1 MVSVGGKSLAGELI
15 FLLATV
21 LKVTYF
27 IFISD
32 SNVSRKICQSFR
44 ETFFYFHLILR
55 ASGASCRLFCHLK
68 EKLE

>member
-32 SNVSRKICQSFR
+32 SNVSRKSCQSFR
-44 ETFFYFHLILR
+44 ETFFLQ
-55 ASGASCRLFCHLK
+55 FCGIV
-68 EKLE
+68 